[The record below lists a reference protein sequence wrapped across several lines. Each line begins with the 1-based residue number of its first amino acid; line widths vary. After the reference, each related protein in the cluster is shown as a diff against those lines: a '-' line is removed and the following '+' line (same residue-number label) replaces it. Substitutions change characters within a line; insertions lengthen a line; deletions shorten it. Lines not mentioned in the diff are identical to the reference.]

1 MKLIAP
7 DDYLKFRCIADKC
20 RHSCCIGWEIDID
33 PDTRDK
39 YRRIP
44 GDFGLRLNAAIQ
56 DGEVSSFILG
66 ENERCPMLNASGL
79 CDLITTLGE
88 EHLCQI
94 CADHPRFRSYFAD
107 RTEIGLGLCC
117 EEAARLILTREQPM
131 QLTILED
138 DGSDIP
144 LPPEEA
150 ELLALRAALIDRM
163 QDRSLPLERRLD
175 ALLEAVDF
183 AIPDR
188 DWAEVYR
195 HLERLDPQWD
205 AMLDAISPLPLGAT
219 PSGLSDRPLDPFGS
233 FTVYLLYRH
242 LPGALE
248 DDDIPGRVA
257 FCVLSTQVLMALCA
271 AKEGCTMADLLDF
284 ARMYSA
290 EIEYSEDNIAAL
302 LDALWEAD

>member
-33 PDTRDK
+33 PATRDK

-56 DGEVSSFILG
+56 DSEVSSFILG

-117 EEAARLILTREQPM
+117 EEAARLILTRETPM
-131 QLTILED
+131 RLTILED
-138 DGSDIP
+138 DGNDAF

-175 ALLEAVDF
+175 ALLDAVDF
-183 AIPDR
+183 AIHDR

-195 HLERLDPQWD
+195 QLERLDPQWD
-205 AMLDAISPLPLGAT
+205 DLIDGLFSKGAIGKP
-219 PSGLSDRPLDPFGS
+219 
-233 FTVYLLYRH
+233 
-242 LPGALE
+242 PG
-248 DDDIPGRVA
+248 IRYC
-257 FCVLSTQVLMALCA
+257 F
-271 AKEGCTMADLLDF
+271 
-284 ARMYSA
+284 
-290 EIEYSEDNIAAL
+290 
-302 LDALWEAD
+302 